1 MQHFIPKI
9 SRYGSYFILKL
20 TAILVYYA
28 VNLCL
33 HKGGRANNHVVLK
46 ETALTFAGYLGCQLQ
61 ISTIK
66 LLEVIRIRNVA
77 RADTILT
84 VLHDDVDG
92 KSIKLLPNG

>member
-1 MQHFIPKI
+1 MQSI
-9 SRYGSYFILKL
+9 SVCTRVDVPIIMWSSRKL
-20 TAILVYYA
+20 LS
-28 VNLCL
+28 
-33 HKGGRANNHVVLK
+33 H
-46 ETALTFAGYLGCQLQ
+46 FAGYLGCQLQ